1 MNNRVLEIIENKKL
15 TPSRFADKIG
25 VPRSTISHII
35 SGRNKPSLELISK
48 IAEKYPDINL
58 DWLIKGKGS
67 MISSQTTL
75 FDNTQEKQS
84 EEDSHKSKQISNLN
98 TFNDSLQ
105 METEQKSLEKE
116 KENNKQESSDSEP
129 EQVKKKPVN
138 NEDSE
143 EISNI
148 IIIYNDD
155 SFKIYN
161 PRK

>member
-35 SGRNKPSLELISK
+35 SGRNKPSMELISK

-75 FDNTQEKQS
+75 FNNTQEKQP
-84 EEDSHKSKQISNLN
+84 EEDSHKSKKISHIN
-98 TFNDSLQ
+98 TFNESLQ
-105 METEQKSLEKE
+105 METEQK
-116 KENNKQESSDSEP
+116 SSDSEP

-138 NEDSE
+138 NGDFD
-143 EISNI
+143 EISKI

>member
-35 SGRNKPSLELISK
+35 SGRNKPSMELISK

-75 FDNTQEKQS
+75 FNNTQEKQP
-84 EEDSHKSKQISNLN
+84 EEDSHKSKQISHIN
-98 TFNDSLQ
+98 TFNESLQ
-105 METEQKSLEKE
+105 METEQK
-116 KENNKQESSDSEP
+116 SSDSEP

-138 NEDSE
+138 NGDFD
-143 EISNI
+143 EISKI

>member
-75 FDNTQEKQS
+75 FNNTQEKQP
-84 EEDSHKSKQISNLN
+84 EEDSHKSKQISHIN
-98 TFNDSLQ
+98 TFNESLQ
-105 METEQKSLEKE
+105 METEQK
-116 KENNKQESSDSEP
+116 SSDSEP

-138 NEDSE
+138 NGDFD
-143 EISNI
+143 EISKI